1 MNTDWKLLRK
11 QKETLFNVIAEVSE
25 AEQEHLTG
33 ILHLI
38 DAIQDAA
45 ADDPAIGA
53 EMVFGPLYRLTLEQ
67 ETAVQ
72 QLKTAGW
79 AVAVF
84 NPRELKGED
93 PETVQF
99 YMTQAVNQKLQHKLQ
114 YKHLTETP

>member
-1 MNTDWKLLRK
+1 MNIDWKLLRE
-11 QKETLFNVIAEVSE
+11 QKSTLLIVIDRIDSAYRQDLIS
-25 AEQEHLTG
+25 
-33 ILHLI
+33 ILNLL
-38 DAIQDAA
+38 DAVQDAA
-45 ADDPAIGA
+45 AADPAIGA
-53 EMVFGPLYRLTLEQ
+53 DVVFGRRYELTVEQ

-84 NPRELKGED
+84 NPGELKGED

-99 YMTQAVNQKLQHKLQ
+99 YMTQAVNQKLQ